1 MPIERNYND
10 LFKMNTNNI
19 NRVHKQVH
27 EHIPE
32 WLNRIKLRLDE
43 LKYIASHIEET
54 SPRLEESIIAL
65 EKKYKEGLEKYKL
78 WKLKQ
83 DFK

>member
-10 LFKMNTNNI
+10 LFKMSTNISNNI
-19 NRVHKQVH
+19 KKVHRQ
-27 EHIPE
+27 IPE

-43 LKYIASHIEET
+43 LKYIASHQEET

>member
-10 LFKMNTNNI
+10 LFKMCTNTSNNI
-19 NRVHKQVH
+19 KKVHK
-27 EHIPE
+27 HIPE
-32 WLNRIKLRLDE
+32 WLNIIKLRLDE

>member
-10 LFKMNTNNI
+10 LFKMGSNNI
-19 NRVHKQVH
+19 KRVHRQ
-27 EHIPE
+27 IPE
-32 WLNRIKLRLDE
+32 WLNIIKLRLDE
-43 LKYIASHIEET
+43 LKYIASHQEET